1 MIPEHPLAYEHIRSE
16 KEFKMLCE
24 ENGLTLVDLAYHH
37 TLSDDTVKAL
47 QKDSSPASLLF
58 RTSPDFLLFNG
69 DRGVYVELKTGRSKD
84 KIFFEAFPL
93 MCNQIKET
101 SLHAPC
107 IYVYRGPITDFNMFV
122 CPVRDISP
130 ETLVV
135 PKKKGNE
142 KISDIITKYFDC
154 PYKEKEVS
162 PYFSGDA
169 YVELKSSQVSEW
181 TPVEKWILGNKKGR
195 A

>member
-69 DRGVYVELKTGRSKD
+69 DRGVYVCL
-84 KIFFEAFPL
+84 L
-93 MCNQIKET
+93 YT
-101 SLHAPC
+101 S
-107 IYVYRGPITDFNMFV
+107 
-122 CPVRDISP
+122 
-130 ETLVV
+130 
-135 PKKKGNE
+135 
-142 KISDIITKYFDC
+142 
-154 PYKEKEVS
+154 
-162 PYFSGDA
+162 DA
-169 YVELKSSQVSEW
+169 ADE
-181 TPVEKWILGNKKGR
+181 
-195 A
+195 